1 MPLTPPAI
9 AKLQVKKNKQLLV
22 TQASSHF
29 PADHGSVVRP
39 FYIDLGMSG
48 KKKNTET
55 CTRKKVSIALRRI
68 LTTIQNR
75 KTMKFRFLIAFCLAL
90 SGLQAQ
96 QKFTL
101 SGYVKD
107 AKNGESLIGATVY
120 KVGSGIGA
128 SANEY
133 GFYSISLPE
142 GEHAIGV
149 KLIGY
154 QTATFVVNLN
164 NNIVK
169 SFELNEEGKVLDEV
183 VVTGEAED
191 RNIKSTEMGVA
202 KLDIKQ
208 INKIPALLGE
218 VDVVRAI
225 QLLPGVTTV
234 GEGASGFNVR
244 GGNIDQ
250 NLILLDEAPVYN
262 SSHLFGFF
270 SVFNPDAVKDVKLI
284 KGGIP
289 AQYGGRVSSI
299 LDVRMKE
306 GNSKKLAV
314 NGGIGSIFSRLS
326 IEAPIIKDKASFI
339 VAVRRSYIDAVVKPF
354 VKSSSPLKGA
364 DFYFYDL
371 TAKINYRIDDK
382 NTVFASGYRGRDVFG
397 ITAFSFDNGNTTG
410 TLRWNHI
417 FNRKLF
423 FNLTTFYSR
432 YSYYLRFGTNNDAS
446 FKWNSYIVN
455 YSVKPDFS
463 YFLNSKNTIH
473 FGAQALMY
481 DFTPYDATGK
491 FDDGSSVTFKA
502 DKRYGVEYSF
512 YAGNEHKV
520 LPRLTLEYGLRVSI
534 YTYMGKGKAYTFGD
548 TLENEPL
555 PLRSTKTYGPWEPIK
570 TYVNPEPRFSANY
583 VINSV
588 SSFKASYNR
597 MAQYLQLISNTA
609 ASTPLDVYT
618 IASNNLKPLVADQ
631 ASVGY
636 FRNFRENMFESS
648 VEVYYKYL
656 QNQLDYVDN
665 ADLFIN
671 PTVESQ
677 LVQGLGQAYGAEFY
691 LKKNKGRITGWVSY
705 TLSKTERLV
714 RGVSNNDWFRSRY
727 DRTHVLNTSVAYDL
741 TKRWNVSANFVFMS
755 GTPATF
761 PNSRIQVQ
769 YYAIPY
775 NTDGVRNNYRITPY
789 HRLDLGA
796 TYSFKKND
804 TRRFKQTLVFSIYNV
819 YNRRNAFSIYF
830 RPKSGEP
837 YMTEAVR
844 LSIIGSFV
852 PAVTYNF
859 NF

>member
-1 MPLTPPAI
+1 M
-9 AKLQVKKNKQLLV
+9 KLSTILIIC
-22 TQASSHF
+22 F
-29 PADHGSVVRP
+29 
-39 FYIDLGMSG
+39 F
-48 KKKNTET
+48 
-55 CTRKKVSIALRRI
+55 ALR
-68 LTTIQNR
+68 
-75 KTMKFRFLIAFCLAL
+75 F
-90 SGLQAQ
+90 SAQ
-96 QKFTL
+96 QKFTI

-107 AKNGESLIGATVY
+107 SKNGESLIGATVY
-120 KVGSGIGA
+120 KSGSGQGA

-133 GFYSISLPE
+133 GFYSMSLNE
-142 GEHAIGV
+142 GEHIIGIS
-149 KLIGY
+149 LIGY
-154 QTATFVVNLN
+154 QTNTFVINLN
-164 NNIVK
+164 KNLTKN
-169 SFELNEEGKVLDEV
+169 FELAEEGKLLEEV
-183 VVTGEAED
+183 VITGEAED
-191 RNIKSTEMGVA
+191 KNIKSVEMGVA
-202 KLDIKQ
+202 RLDIKQ

-218 VDVVRAI
+218 VDIVRAI

-314 NGGIGSIFSRLS
+314 TGGIGTIFSRIS

-339 VAVRRSYIDAVVKPF
+339 IAGRRSYIDALVKPF
-354 VKSSSPLKGA
+354 VKASSPLKNSE
-364 DFYFYDL
+364 FYFYDL
-371 TAKINYRIDDK
+371 TAKFNYRINDK
-382 NTVFASGYRGRDVFG
+382 NTVFASGYMGRDVFG
-397 ITAFSFDNGNTTG
+397 ISVFSFDNGNSTATI
-410 TLRWNHI
+410 RWNHI

-423 FNLTTFYSR
+423 FNLSTFYSR
-432 YSYYLRFGTNNDAS
+432 YSYYLKFGTNDGAGFN
-446 FKWNSYIVN
+446 WNSYIVN
-455 YSVKPDFS
+455 YSVKPDFT
-463 YFLNSKNTIH
+463 YFLNSKNTIR
-473 FGAQALMY
+473 FGAQALAY
-481 DFTPYDATGK
+481 DFTPFDATGK
-491 FDDGSSVTFKA
+491 FDDGSTIKFKS
-502 DKRYGVEYSF
+502 DKRYGVEYSI

-520 LPRLTLEYGLRVSI
+520 LPRLTLEYGIRVSM
-534 YTYMGKGKAYTFGD
+534 YSYMGKGKAYIYGD
-548 TLENEPL
+548 TTENEPL
-555 PLRSTKTYGPWEPIK
+555 PLRDTKSYSAFETIK
-570 TYVNPEPRFSANY
+570 SYVNPEPRFSMNY
-583 VINSV
+583 VLNSV
-588 SSFKASYNR
+588 SSIKGSYNR
-597 MAQYLQLISNTA
+597 MAQYIQLISNTA

-636 FRNFRENMFESS
+636 FRNFKDNMYESS

-671 PTVESQ
+671 PLVESQ

-691 LKKNKGRITGWVSY
+691 LKKNKGKFTGWISY
-705 TLSKTERLV
+705 TLSRTERLV
-714 RGVSNNDWFRSRY
+714 RGISNNDWFKSRY
-727 DRTHVLNTSVAYDL
+727 DRTHVVNTSVSYDIA
-741 TKRWNVSANFVFMS
+741 KRWSVSANFVFLS

-761 PNSRIQVQ
+761 PNSRIQIQ
-769 YYAIPY
+769 SYSIPY
-775 NTDGVRNNYRITPY
+775 NTDGIRNNYRNTPY

-796 TYSFKKND
+796 TYTFRKNE
-804 TRRFKQTLVFSIYNV
+804 TRRFKQTLVFSVYNV
-819 YNRRNAFSIYF
+819 YNRRNAFSIFF
-830 RPKSGEP
+830 RPKAGEA

-852 PAVTYNF
+852 PAITYNF